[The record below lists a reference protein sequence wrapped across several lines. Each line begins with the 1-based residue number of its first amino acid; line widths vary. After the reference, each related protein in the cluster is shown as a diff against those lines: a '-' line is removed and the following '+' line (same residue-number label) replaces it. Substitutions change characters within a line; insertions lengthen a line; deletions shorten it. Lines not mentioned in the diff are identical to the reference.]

1 MDVSKEKYIMAN
13 IKIPIEII
21 ENKKCRLFIDL
32 LHIDFTSISELPES
46 ITDPVIKEQ
55 MQDTLQIFFKAI
67 FPEYSE
73 YNISNVIRSGHL
85 DSGHLERDDLEKNS
99 ELNRDDLEKNSELN
113 RDDLEK
119 NSELNRDDLEKE
131 NILQLYVEKEE
142 IKKMKK
148 PTNITFKIYNK
159 KSRKQYTSK
168 NYDNNGR

>member
-55 MQDTLQIFFKAI
+55 IQDTLQIFFKAI

-73 YNISNVIRSGHL
+73 YNISNVIRSDL
-85 DSGHLERDDLEKNS
+85 EKDSGDLEKDRNLERDDLN
-99 ELNRDDLEKNSELN
+99 
-113 RDDLEK
+113 
-119 NSELNRDDLEKE
+119 KE

>member
-21 ENKKCRLFIDL
+21 ENKKCRLFIDS

-46 ITDPVIKEQ
+46 ITDPVIKQ
-55 MQDTLQIFFKAI
+55 QTQDTLQIFFKAI

-73 YNISNVIRSGHL
+73 YNIRG
-85 DSGHLERDDLEKNS
+85 LERDLNDNLNCDLKS
-99 ELNRDDLEKNSELN
+99 ELNKELN
-113 RDDLEK
+113 
-119 NSELNRDDLEKE
+119 KE
-131 NILQLYVEKEE
+131 NILQLYIKKDE

-148 PTNITFKIYNK
+148 PTNTTFKIYNK
-159 KSRKQYTSK
+159 NSRKQYTSK

>member
-21 ENKKCRLFIDL
+21 ENNRCRLFIDS

-55 MQDTLQIFFKAI
+55 TQDTLHIFFKAI

-73 YNISNVIRSGHL
+73 YNISNVVRGL
-85 DSGHLERDDLEKNS
+85 DSDLNNKDKQKDLQKD
-99 ELNRDDLEKNSELN
+99 LN
-113 RDDLEK
+113 
-119 NSELNRDDLEKE
+119 KE
-131 NILQLYVEKEE
+131 NILELYVENDE

-159 KSRKQYTSK
+159 NSRKQYTSK

>member
-73 YNISNVIRSGHL
+73 YNISNVIRSG
-85 DSGHLERDDLEKNS
+85 DLERDDLEKNS
-99 ELNRDDLEKNSELN
+99 ELNRDDL
-113 RDDLEK
+113 D
-119 NSELNRDDLEKE
+119 KE
-131 NILQLYVEKEE
+131 NVLQLYVEKEE

>member
-73 YNISNVIRSGHL
+73 YNISNVIRSG
-85 DSGHLERDDLEKNS
+85 DLERDDLEKNS
-99 ELNRDDLEKNSELN
+99 ELNRDDL
-113 RDDLEK
+113 D
-119 NSELNRDDLEKE
+119 KE

>member
-73 YNISNVIRSGHL
+73 YNISNVIRSG
-85 DSGHLERDDLEKNS
+85 DLERDDLVKNS
-99 ELNRDDLEKNSELN
+99 ELNRDDL
-113 RDDLEK
+113 D
-119 NSELNRDDLEKE
+119 KE
-131 NILQLYVEKEE
+131 NVLQLYVEKEE

>member
-73 YNISNVIRSGHL
+73 YNISNVIRSG
-85 DSGHLERDDLEKNS
+85 DLERDDLEKNS
-99 ELNRDDLEKNSELN
+99 ELNHDDLVKNSELN
-113 RDDLEK
+113 RD
-119 NSELNRDDLEKE
+119 ELDKE

>member
-32 LHIDFTSISELPES
+32 LHIDITSISELPES

-73 YNISNVIRSGHL
+73 YNISNVIRSG
-85 DSGHLERDDLEKNS
+85 DLERDDLEKNS
-99 ELNRDDLEKNSELN
+99 ELNRDDL
-113 RDDLEK
+113 D
-119 NSELNRDDLEKE
+119 KE

>member
-46 ITDPVIKEQ
+46 ITDPVVKEQ

-73 YNISNVIRSGHL
+73 YNISNVIRSG
-85 DSGHLERDDLEKNS
+85 DLERDDLEKNS
-99 ELNRDDLEKNSELN
+99 ELNHDDL
-113 RDDLEK
+113 D
-119 NSELNRDDLEKE
+119 KE

-148 PTNITFKIYNK
+148 PTNITFKIYDK